1 MFSKVATTF
10 DLFLALSINLEKL
23 YLLYQKGKDC
33 EVTLAAII
41 FWLFRIMDLN
51 LSDSDSFSESSS
63 SEEDYVELL
72 YGGNASSIL
81 SNLEESLEKID
92 DFLSFERVF
101 SQGEIVCLVRDPS
114 GQTGRVVNID
124 LVVDLENIYGR
135 KIREVN
141 SKNLQKLRSMSVGD
155 YVVHGPWLGKV
166 EKVVDRITVLF
177 DDGAKSE
184 FTTMGPEKFTPV
196 CPDLLEDTQYPF
208 YPGQRVKIQTQS
220 VSKSTKWWCG
230 ARHDNRDLGTICAVD
245 AGVVYVD
252 WIGCAKN
259 GDEKVSAPTRLHDSK
274 NLTVLS
280 CFSDAKW
287 QIGDWCLLPR
297 SQKIQELAVIVK
309 TNAKVDV
316 LWQDG
321 NMTVGLNSDSL
332 FPVNIVDAHD
342 FWPDQFVLEKGVCD
356 DSSIPS
362 LHRWGV
368 VKCVDA
374 KERTVKVKWSTFH
387 AKELNFDGEHVEETV
402 SAYELMDHP
411 DYSYCLWDAV
421 FRFDVDSSDSL
432 VDGNDFRSRMLSQL
446 CLGNGN
452 NLVHVNCKIDENG
465 CPCNDY
471 SSSIGIIVGFKDGN
485 IKVKWATGATGM
497 VAPYEIYCVDK
508 AEDASTTIIPYS
520 ENLEQSNTG
529 VNLHGDQFSRDKG
542 KDSLNFDGNGESCEA
557 KPLTS
562 GSCSLSQAA
571 IGLFSNIS
579 SSLFSSIGASLFGG
593 YQYISQEKKPEIPNE
608 ETVPHCTL
616 NTDPPP
622 PAVRDSK
629 KCGEENPEQAVEEA
643 EHNNNGAPS
652 TSTELPEN
660 FRQFDMVNDCSDHH
674 FVDGTGKDVQSSQMK
689 RGWTKRVQQEW
700 NILEHDLPE
709 TIYVRVYE
717 ERMDLLRAAIAG
729 APGTPYHDGLF
740 FFDICF
746 PSEYPH
752 EPPMVYYHSG
762 GLRVNPN
769 LYESGKVCLS
779 LLNTWTGSGNEVW
792 NPKSSTILQVLLS
805 LQALVLNEKPY
816 FNEAGYDSQ
825 IGKADGEKN
834 SVSYNEN
841 AYLVTCKSMLYL
853 LCKPPKHFEALVEE
867 HFSMRGEHILL
878 ACKAYMDGVPVGYA
892 SGGLESDQ
900 EQIKGSSK
908 GFKIMLAKLFP
919 RLVEAFS
926 DKGID
931 CSQFLN
937 PSV

>member
-1 MFSKVATTF
+1 
-10 DLFLALSINLEKL
+10 
-23 YLLYQKGKDC
+23 
-33 EVTLAAII
+33 
-41 FWLFRIMDLN
+41 MDLN
-51 LSDSDSFSESSS
+51 LSDIDSESSN
-63 SEEDYVELL
+63 SEDQDYAEHLF
-72 YGGNASSIL
+72 GGNAYSIL
-81 SNLEESLEKID
+81 SSLKESIEKID

-101 SQGEIVCLVRDPS
+101 SQGDIVCLVTDPS
-114 GQTGRVVNID
+114 GQTGRVVNVD
-124 LVVDLENIYGR
+124 LVVDLENIYGH
-135 KIREVN
+135 KIREVS
-141 SKNLQKLRSMSVGD
+141 SKKLQKIRSMSVGD
-155 YVVHGPWLGKV
+155 HVVYGPWLGKI

-196 CPDLLEDTQYPF
+196 SPDLLEDPQYPF
-208 YPGQRVKIQTQS
+208 YPGQRVMVQTQP
-220 VSKSTKWWCG
+220 VVPQSTKWLCG
-230 ARHDNRDLGTICAVD
+230 ARYDKRDLGTICNVD

-252 WIGCAKN
+252 WLGCATN
-259 GDEKVSAPTRLHDSK
+259 QDEKVSAPAHFQDSK
-274 NLTVLS
+274 NLTLLS
-280 CFSDAKW
+280 CFSDTKW
-287 QIGDWCLLPR
+287 EIGDWCLLPDSDYENAQQSSVSPPLCGFPGGDEQPRKLFQTR
-297 SQKIQELAVIVK
+297 SQKVEELAVIVRTK
-309 TNAKVDV
+309 AKVDV

-321 NMTVGLNSDSL
+321 NITAGLNSDSL

-356 DSSIPS
+356 DSSISS

-368 VKCVDA
+368 VKSVDA

-411 DYSYCLWDAV
+411 DFPFCVGDAV
-421 FRFDVDSSDSL
+421 FRS
-432 VDGNDFRSRMLSQL
+432 
-446 CLGNGN
+446 
-452 NLVHVNCKIDENG
+452 NLTHINSNIDENR
-465 CPCNDY
+465 CPCIDY

-485 IKVKWATGATGM
+485 IKVKWATGAISM
-497 VAPYEIYCVDK
+497 VAPYEIYHIDK
-508 AEDASTTIIPYS
+508 SKDASTTTIPYG
-520 ENLEQSNTG
+520 ENLEQSNVE
-529 VNLHGDQFSRDKG
+529 VNLQGDQFSRDKG
-542 KDSLNFDGNGESCEA
+542 KDSLDFDGNGISCKE
-557 KPLTS
+557 KPLAS

-571 IGLFSNIS
+571 IGLFSSIG
-579 SSLFSSIGASLFGG
+579 SSLFSSLSTSLFGG
-593 YQYISQEKKPEIPNE
+593 YQNISQEKKPEILDE
-608 ETVPHCTL
+608 ETVLHCTL
-616 NTDPPP
+616 DTDPPP
-622 PAVRDSK
+622 PAVTGSK
-629 KCGEENPEQAVEEA
+629 KSGEENSEQVMEEA
-643 EHNNNGAPS
+643 ELKNEDAPS
-652 TSTELPEN
+652 TSSKLPEN
-660 FRQFDMVNDCSDHH
+660 FKRFDMVNDCSDHH
-674 FVDGTGKDVQSSQMK
+674 FVDGTGKDVQSSQVK

-700 NILEHDLPE
+700 NILEHDLPD

-717 ERMDLLRAAIAG
+717 ERMDLLRAAVVG

-746 PSEYPH
+746 PPEYPH

-816 FNEAGYDSQ
+816 FNEAGYDTQ

-853 LCKPPKHFEALVEE
+853 LRKPPKHFEALIEE
-867 HFSMRGEHILL
+867 HFSKRGEHILL
-878 ACKAYMDGVPVGYA
+878 ACKAYMGGAAVGSA
-892 SGGLESDQ
+892 SRCLYSDQ

-919 RLVEAFS
+919 QLVEAFS

-931 CSQFLN
+931 DCSQFLN
-937 PSV
+937 PSE